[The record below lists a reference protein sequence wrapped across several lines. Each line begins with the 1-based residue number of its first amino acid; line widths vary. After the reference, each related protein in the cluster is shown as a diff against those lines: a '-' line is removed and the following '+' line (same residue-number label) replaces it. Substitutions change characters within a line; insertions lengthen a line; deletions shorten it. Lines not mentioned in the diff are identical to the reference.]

1 MAILRSC
8 VKALAVFC
16 LVLQLPERGGAQT
29 FPAKTMRYVVPD
41 SAGSGGDVFGRI
53 IAAGL
58 SDVLGQQVI
67 VDNRAGAVSNLGA
80 EIVARAAPNG
90 YTLLAVSSTLS
101 ANVSLY
107 RNLPY
112 DLVHD
117 LAPVTQM
124 GFTPFVLV
132 VHPSMPLKT
141 VDDLI
146 RLAKAKPGAINYSS
160 AGAGT
165 PTFMAAEL
173 FKGVVGVNIVHVP
186 YKGGGPALVA
196 VMSGEAQVYFAPLI
210 TALSHIRQGTVRALA
225 TISAQRFPLFPALP
239 TLAEAGVQGV
249 EFSNSFG
256 LMVPSKTPAGTIA
269 VLNRATLAV
278 LGKPDVVR
286 RINELGCVVVGSTPG
301 EYAAYVKKEITTLAE
316 LFRKIG
322 VTADQ

>member
-1 MAILRSC
+1 MAMLRSC

-16 LVLQLPERGGAQT
+16 LVLQLPERGGAQN
-29 FPAKTMRYVVPD
+29 FPAKTVRYVVPD

-58 SDVLGQQVI
+58 SDVFGQQVI
-67 VDNRAGAVSNLGA
+67 VDNRTGAASNLGA
-80 EIVARAAPNG
+80 DIVARAAPDG

-112 DLVHD
+112 DLVRD

-160 AGAGT
+160 AGTGTATFIAG
-165 PTFMAAEL
+165 EL

-186 YKGGGPALVA
+186 YKGGGPALAEVLA
-196 VMSGEAQVYFAPLI
+196 GQVQ
-210 TALSHIRQGTVRALA
+210 ALFSLALAATPHVKAGKVRALA
-225 TISAQRFPLFPALP
+225 ITSARRSAVAPELP
-239 TLAEAGVQGV
+239 TVA
-249 EFSNSFG
+249 
-256 LMVPSKTPAGTIA
+256 
-269 VLNRATLAV
+269 
-278 LGKPDVVR
+278 
-286 RINELGCVVVGSTPG
+286 ELGFAGFEVVGWFGWLAPARTPREIVARLNAEIVKSLKLPEVRG
-301 EYAAYVKKEITTLAE
+301 RLLSQSAEPVGNSPQAFAAFIRSEHEQWARVIRRAGIRL
-316 LFRKIG
+316 
-322 VTADQ
+322 D